1 MQNTLTNIAKFI
13 MKWSFIPCCF
23 VLFSYGF
30 ALLTKVHGTDLPSEH
45 FTNGLPVIIGLLD
58 SELFMGV
65 IFVITLCVVGYV
77 IYLLWQLHEIAVH
90 KAEKINSKQANLV
103 FALSLCGLFLHK
115 AWWVLAVAIA
125 FTDWVAISTSIS
137 AIIYRGVYKS
147 NEEKA

>member
-13 MKWSFIPCCF
+13 MKWSFISCCF
-23 VLFSYGF
+23 VLVSYGF
-30 ALLTKVHGTDLPSEH
+30 ALLTKVHSTDLPSEH

-125 FTDWVAISTSIS
+125 FTDWVAISASIS
-137 AIIYRGVYKS
+137 AIIYRGVHKS

>member
-13 MKWSFIPCCF
+13 MKWSFISCCF